1 MNTKRLTI
9 QQRLLVA
16 GTLFGMFF
24 GAGNLIFPVHLGQMA
39 GRNTVAAMIGF
50 IITAVGIPIF
60 GVAAIGITHSDGL
73 QTLSSKV
80 GKGYG
85 IFFTCLLY
93 LTIGPLFAI
102 PRCATVSFTTGVVPM
117 LGADSPE
124 WLYLLVFSAVFFAFV
139 LFFSLRPGKI
149 TVWIGKIINPIFL
162 FFFTVLIVSALLS
175 PGAAISSVE
184 PIEAYQKDAFFPAL
198 IEGYGTMDAIAG
210 LAFGIVV
217 IDVIR
222 RMGIDNDDAIAKD
235 VLSSGVLTGALMA
248 LIYVLSILVG
258 TQSRGLFELSEN
270 GGIALT
276 QIAGHY
282 LGGVGQLILAIT
294 ITFACLKTS
303 IGLVTA
309 CSETFVKMTNGKIS
323 YQVWAILF
331 TLFSFAVSNI
341 GLSAIINYSLPMLM
355 LTYPPAIVLIIL
367 AFVGKFFRHDRAVYI
382 ATMIPTWAA
391 ALFDCMK
398 TLPASVQSAL
408 HLEAPIAFAAEY
420 LPLFDKN
427 LGWLLPAAI
436 GFAIGM
442 ALYGKRKT
450 QAVSVS

>member
-1 MNTKRLTI
+1 
-9 QQRLLVA
+9 
-16 GTLFGMFF
+16 
-24 GAGNLIFPVHLGQMA
+24 
-39 GRNTVAAMIGF
+39 
-50 IITAVGIPIF
+50 
-60 GVAAIGITHSDGL
+60 
-73 QTLSSKV
+73 
-80 GKGYG
+80 
-85 IFFTCLLY
+85 
-93 LTIGPLFAI
+93 
-102 PRCATVSFTTGVVPM
+102 
-117 LGADSPE
+117 
-124 WLYLLVFSAVFFAFV
+124 
-139 LFFSLRPGKI
+139 
-149 TVWIGKIINPIFL
+149 
-162 FFFTVLIVSALLS
+162 
-175 PGAAISSVE
+175 
-184 PIEAYQKDAFFPAL
+184 
-198 IEGYGTMDAIAG
+198 
-210 LAFGIVV
+210 
-217 IDVIR
+217 
-222 RMGIDNDDAIAKD
+222 
-235 VLSSGVLTGALMA
+235 
-248 LIYVLSILVG
+248 
-258 TQSRGLFELSEN
+258 
-270 GGIALT
+270 
-276 QIAGHY
+276 
-282 LGGVGQLILAIT
+282 
-294 ITFACLKTS
+294 
-303 IGLVTA
+303 
-309 CSETFVKMTNGKIS
+309 MTNGKIS